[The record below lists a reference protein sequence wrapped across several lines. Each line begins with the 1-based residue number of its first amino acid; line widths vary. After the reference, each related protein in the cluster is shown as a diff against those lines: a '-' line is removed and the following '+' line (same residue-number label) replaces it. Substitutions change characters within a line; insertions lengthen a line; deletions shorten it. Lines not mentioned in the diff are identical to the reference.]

1 MQADVYNGCKTV
13 VVIVVLRLV
22 VCFLDNEV
30 SNLLN
35 MASFISYLCVAYVE
49 VNRCI
54 INRLL

>member
-1 MQADVYNGCKTV
+1 MQVDVYNGCKTV

-35 MASFISYLCVAYVE
+35 MASFISYLCVTYVE
-49 VNRCI
+49 VN
-54 INRLL
+54 

>member
-1 MQADVYNGCKTV
+1 MQVDVYNGCKTV

-35 MASFISYLCVAYVE
+35 MASFISYLCVTYVE